1 MKSEKG
7 TWEVLRWNLSTEH
20 KELHIAE
27 TISLP
32 TGPDERNDGKRW
44 LFVVYRARVID
55 AELLDI
61 TERWDGVTMP
71 FDVIVNHR
79 NTGDSSGLHG
89 HEIHRQRYRTRDE
102 WVEKMAGVEPEGKNP

>member
-1 MKSEKG
+1 MKNEKG
-7 TWEVLRWNLSTEH
+7 IWEVLRWNLSTEH

-61 TERWDGVTMP
+61 TERWGGVTMMSDYIIN
-71 FDVIVNHR
+71 FK
-79 NTGDSSGLHG
+79 NTGASCLLHK

-102 WVEKMAGVEPEGKNP
+102 WVEKIAGVEPEGKG